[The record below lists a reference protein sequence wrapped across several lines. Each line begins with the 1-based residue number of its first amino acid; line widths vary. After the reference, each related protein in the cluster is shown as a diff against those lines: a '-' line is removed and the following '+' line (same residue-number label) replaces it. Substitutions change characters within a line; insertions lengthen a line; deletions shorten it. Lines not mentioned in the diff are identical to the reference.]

1 MTLFQKKGNRIKQ
14 YKKKQKKNI
23 YEKNRE
29 IRFPC
34 LPEILILMIQLFGS
48 VDIARIIIQILQQMN
63 RQDTIE
69 FRELNTAKIQ
79 STYGGLWNT
88 IMNGIKRDGKYYVIY
103 EYINR
108 NRIIN
113 RNSIIWR
120 DITFDTQNNRYDV
133 VYNHNNRIMNCEIKQ
148 LHHPEIRIN
157 HTLQSDK
164 KEKRKIN
171 KRKKNERK
179 QYKSYQ
185 YNESKRRNKM
195 IQIR

>member
-1 MTLFQKKGNRIKQ
+1 
-14 YKKKQKKNI
+14 
-23 YEKNRE
+23 
-29 IRFPC
+29 
-34 LPEILILMIQLFGS
+34 
-48 VDIARIIIQILQQMN
+48 
-63 RQDTIE
+63 
-69 FRELNTAKIQ
+69 
-79 STYGGLWNT
+79 
-88 IMNGIKRDGKYYVIY
+88 
-103 EYINR
+103 
-108 NRIIN
+108 
-113 RNSIIWR
+113 
-120 DITFDTQNNRYDV
+120 QNNRYDV

>member
-1 MTLFQKKGNRIKQ
+1 MTLFQKKGNR
-14 YKKKQKKNI
+14 KKQKKNI
-23 YEKNRE
+23 YEKKRE
-29 IRFPC
+29 IIFPC
-34 LPEILILMIQLFGS
+34 LFEKLILMNHLFGS

-63 RQDTIE
+63 IQDTIE
-69 FRELNTAKIQ
+69 FRELNTTKIQ
-79 STYGGLWNT
+79 STYGELWST
-88 IMNGIKRDGKYYVIY
+88 IMNGIKRDGKYYVIH

-120 DITFDTQNNRYDV
+120 DITFDTQNYRYDL
-133 VYNHNNRIMNCEIKQ
+133 VYNHNNLIMNYEIKQ